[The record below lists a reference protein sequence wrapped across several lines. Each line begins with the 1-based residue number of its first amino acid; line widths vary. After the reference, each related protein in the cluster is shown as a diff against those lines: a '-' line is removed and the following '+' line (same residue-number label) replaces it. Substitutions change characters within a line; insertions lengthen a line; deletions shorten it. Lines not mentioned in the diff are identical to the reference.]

1 MQHYGAAADYL
12 QNWLTNVVV
21 PNIYRI
27 IGSVSSGVVL
37 VVRAVFDILIGLIVM
52 VYLLNMKEKLLAS
65 GKNDQFTVYSR

>member
-1 MQHYGAAADYL
+1 MQHYGAAAADYL

-37 VVRAVFDILIGLIVM
+37 GSYPGGV
-52 VYLLNMKEKLLAS
+52 
-65 GKNDQFTVYSR
+65 

>member
-37 VVRAVFDILIGLIVM
+37 VVQGGV
-52 VYLLNMKEKLLAS
+52 
-65 GKNDQFTVYSR
+65 